1 MASSRDNSRNASSVG
16 ALREVTIDDIIK
28 SLLDLFAILGVDA
41 SHFARRVAR
50 LDGVTLDSRRMYS
63 HAAAIGE
70 LLTAWYEDPRYL
82 DRSGNPLPIRMHSRH
97 ASFAQLANRVV
108 PNLDARWLLSQLE
121 RVRAVAIDAN
131 RLIHIKMRSLPVYED
146 KRLATQHTLTSLEGF
161 IRTLRHNL
169 DSAPSNSEQLF
180 HRIAWNGEFSS
191 KDLPKLKIRVRRNGQ
206 NFLESCDNWMIQR
219 SKSTVQNSKRRN
231 KLLQVSI
238 GVYLSIDRPPPV

>member
-1 MASSRDNSRNASSVG
+1 MASSPDNSRTASSVG

-28 SLLDLFAILGVDA
+28 SLLDLFATLGVDE
-41 SHFARRVAR
+41 SHFARRVAK
-50 LDGVTLDSRRMYS
+50 LNTVTLDSRRMYS

-70 LLTAWYEDPRYL
+70 LLTAWYEDAQYL
-82 DRSGNPLPIRMHSRH
+82 DKSGNPLPIKMTGSR
-97 ASFAQLANRVV
+97 ASFAKLANRVV

-121 RVRAVAIDAN
+121 RVRAVAIDEN
-131 RLIHIKMRSLPVYED
+131 RLIHVKMRSLPVYED
-146 KRLATQHTLTSLEGF
+146 KRLAAQHTLTSLEGF

-191 KDLPKLKIRVRRNGQ
+191 KDLPKLKIRMKRNGQ
-206 NFLESCDNWMIQR
+206 NFLESCDNWMTHK
-219 SKSTVQNSKRRN
+219 SKSTARISKSRN

-238 GVYLSIDRPPPV
+238 GVYMSIDRPPRL

>member
-1 MASSRDNSRNASSVG
+1 MASSRDNSRTASSVG

-28 SLLDLFAILGVDA
+28 SLLDLFSMLGVDA
-41 SHFARRVAR
+41 SHFASRVAK
-50 LDGVTLDSRRMYS
+50 LDSVTLDSRRMYS

-82 DRSGNPLPIRMHSRH
+82 DNSGNPLAIKMQGRR

-121 RVRAVAIDAN
+121 RVRAVAIDDN

-191 KDLPKLKIRVRRNGQ
+191 NDLPKLKIRIKRNGQ
-206 NFLESCDNWMIQR
+206 NFLESCDSWMIQR
-219 SKSTVQNSKRRN
+219 SKSAALNSKRRS

-238 GVYLSIDRPPPV
+238 GVYMSIDRPPRL

>member
-1 MASSRDNSRNASSVG
+1 
-16 ALREVTIDDIIK
+16 
-28 SLLDLFAILGVDA
+28 
-41 SHFARRVAR
+41 
-50 LDGVTLDSRRMYS
+50 MYS

-70 LLTAWYEDPRYL
+70 LLTAWYEDTQYL
-82 DRSGNPLPIRMHSRH
+82 DKSGNPLPIRMNGNRT
-97 ASFAQLANRVV
+97 SFAQLANRVV

-121 RVRAVAIDAN
+121 RVRAVAIDEN

-191 KDLPKLKIRVRRNGQ
+191 KDLPKLKIRMKRNGQ
-206 NFLESCDNWMIQR
+206 NFLESCDNWMTHK
-219 SKSTVQNSKRRN
+219 SKSSARISKRRN

-238 GVYLSIDRPPPV
+238 GVYMSIDRPPRL

>member
-1 MASSRDNSRNASSVG
+1 MASSPDKLRTASSVG

-28 SLLDLFAILGVDA
+28 SLLDLFATLGVDA
-41 SHFARRVAR
+41 SHFAKRVAK
-50 LDGVTLDSRRMYS
+50 LDSVTLDSRRMYS

-70 LLTAWYEDPRYL
+70 LLTAWYEDTQYL
-82 DRSGNPLPIRMHSRH
+82 DKSGNPLPIRMNGNRT
-97 ASFAQLANRVV
+97 SFAQLANRVV

-121 RVRAVAIDAN
+121 RVRAVAIDEN

-191 KDLPKLKIRVRRNGQ
+191 KDLPKLKIRMKRNGQ
-206 NFLESCDNWMIQR
+206 NFLESCDNWMTHK
-219 SKSTVQNSKRRN
+219 SKSSARISKRRN

-238 GVYLSIDRPPPV
+238 GVYMSIDRPPRL